1 MLCFNCKN
9 AIPYDLSDI
18 YFTRKVKG
26 DMYPVECCAD
36 YQEVNEEDNA
46 RYN

>member
-9 AIPYDLSDI
+9 AIPVDLADT
-18 YFTRKVKG
+18 YFTCKVKG
-26 DMYPVECCAD
+26 DMYPVECCED
-36 YQEVNEEDNA
+36 YQEVNEDCDV

>member
-9 AIPYDLSDI
+9 AIP
-18 YFTRKVKG
+18 
-26 DMYPVECCAD
+26 VECCED
-36 YQEVNEEDNA
+36 YQEVNEDCDV